1 MDLEPGII
9 QILIFKEP
17 WTLSEQDHLDNS
29 SDQTTLSSVKQEL
42 VTIGLKVTTLKE
54 LNLLTQFWMSS
65 ERKLK
70 DVIAYKVS
78 KSHTHS
84 EEVPDQVWELFWS
97 PKSEKSIQIESWK
110 HSQLSHHQKSQ
121 IQSLNHTMLPSQY
134 IN

>member
-9 QILIFKEP
+9 LNLIFFKEP

-29 SDQTTLSSVKQEL
+29 SDQTTLFSVKQEQ
-42 VTIGLKVTTLKE
+42 VTTGLKVTTLKE
-54 LNLLTQFWMSS
+54 LNLLIQFWMSF

-84 EEVPDQVWELFWS
+84 EEVPDQVWELF
-97 PKSEKSIQIESWK
+97 
-110 HSQLSHHQKSQ
+110 
-121 IQSLNHTMLPSQY
+121 
-134 IN
+134 

>member
-9 QILIFKEP
+9 QNLIFKEP
-17 WTLSEQDHLDNS
+17 WTLLEQDHLDNS

-42 VTIGLKVTTLKE
+42 VTIGPKVTTLKE
-54 LNLLTQFWMSS
+54 LNLLIQFWMSS

-84 EEVPDQVWELFWS
+84 EEVPDQVWELF
-97 PKSEKSIQIESWK
+97 
-110 HSQLSHHQKSQ
+110 
-121 IQSLNHTMLPSQY
+121 
-134 IN
+134 